1 MGPIA
6 DARRWA
12 SAVPGLTDRL
22 HDGARVAVVGCGRGE
37 LVVAL
42 ARAFPTSVFSG
53 FDHRERDIAIARMA
67 AAGAG
72 VSERVTFEVVR
83 SPDIKGSGYDL
94 VWWIADA
101 PGWWWG
107 ADRSHILLRHVTGP
121 STVGRT
127 GNRRDGRARDDR
139 L

>member
-12 SAVPGLTDRL
+12 SVVPGLTDRL
-22 HDGARVAVVGCGRGE
+22 HEGARVAVVGCGRGQ

-67 AAGAG
+67 AARAG
-72 VSERVTFEVVR
+72 VSERVTFEVTPGAEVR
-83 SPDIKGSGYDL
+83 GENYGVI
-94 VWWIADA
+94 WWQA
-101 PGWWWG
+101 G
-107 ADRSHILLRHVTGP
+107 
-121 STVGRT
+121 
-127 GNRRDGRARDDR
+127 
-139 L
+139 